1 MSVTNESSDTSVPQ
15 QLIKET
21 TTRLVKTNQS
31 SSGKGTKKRESER
44 KKSSKSGDTKGLIS

>member
-31 SSGKGTKKRESER
+31 SSGKGTKKRESEQ